1 MKGEINKLTEQQKL
15 SLPELV
21 NSGLTDSEIAKKF
34 GTVSR
39 SAILYWRR
47 KLGLKT
53 QFTYEKVSK
62 MNHAEVVRLFN
73 LGLSDY
79 KIAALLSVKPCSVF
93 SYRKYHN
100 IGQDRNLKYNKE
112 ITPTEVQM
120 QILFGILFGDASLR
134 KTNTNPKLTC
144 AHCIKQ
150 KDYCYYKAALLKSLL
165 PKVSYHKRHTADKRT
180 GIYYEDYTL
189 SLPSNPAFLPLYDAF
204 YPQNKK
210 VIPLKMLYLY
220 TEIAMAFHYM
230 DDGYKSKNGY
240 VLCTNCFS
248 VSDVTSLSEFLY
260 SKFGLVTSIWKNHQ
274 IYIQKKSAEKFRNLI
289 SPYICECMKYKL

>member
-1 MKGEINKLTEQQKL
+1 MKGETNKLTEQQKL

-34 GTVSR
+34 GNVSR

-112 ITPTEVQM
+112 ITPTEIQM
-120 QILFGILFGDASLR
+120 QILFGTLLGDASLR
-134 KTNTNPKLTC
+134 KTNTNPKITC
-144 AHCIKQ
+144 AHGIKQ
-150 KDYCYYKAALLKSLL
+150 KDYCYYKATLLKSLL
-165 PKVSYHKRHTADKRT
+165 PKVSYHKRHTVDKRT
-180 GIYYEDYTL
+180 GICYEDYTL
-189 SLPSNPAFLPLYDAF
+189 SLPSNPAFLSLYDAF

-210 VIPLKMLYLY
+210 VIPLIMLYLY

-240 VLCTNCFS
+240 VLGTNCFS
-248 VSDVTSLSEFLY
+248 VSDVTKFSEFLY

-274 IYIQKKSAEKFRNLI
+274 IYIQKESAEKFKNLI
-289 SPYICECMKYKL
+289 SPYVCKCMKYKL